1 MCFLCFPPLF
11 GTATLALT
19 SSAAIVQA
27 AGIELVLPLAWEL
40 LSKIGVSLASKTFM
54 WQGTLSA
61 GCCSACWEGDMN
73 ARQPDRFWTAG
84 ESK

>member
-1 MCFLCFPPLF
+1 MCFFYSPPF
-11 GTATLALT
+11 GTAMLALT
-19 SSAAIVQA
+19 SSAAVVQA
-27 AGIELVLPLAWEL
+27 AGIELVLPLVREL
-40 LSKIGVSLASKTFM
+40 LSKIRVSLASETFM
-54 WQGTLSA
+54 QGTLSA